1 MGGSRQPERRPVGRW
16 RVEMLAGEDRELV
29 EAVARRVVELL
40 DERSSQS
47 GRKMVS
53 AKALAVELE
62 VSLDFVYAHADELGG
77 IRIGGGSKP
86 RLRFDAQTALEH
98 HESTTRAVSSSEQS
112 SPSRSRR
119 RRATVRNVALL
130 PVRGL
135 SE

>member
-1 MGGSRQPERRPVGRW
+1 
-16 RVEMLAGEDRELV
+16 MLAGEDRELV